1 MLAQQELTHLIKFQ
15 APGEGFEEKDKK
27 KIAYTFNIRL
37 RQEDVKFKTR
47 LDNTVRSYLYTRTA
61 AFPK

>member
-27 KIAYTFNIRL
+27 KLHIPLT
-37 RQEDVKFKTR
+37 
-47 LDNTVRSYLYTRTA
+47 SG
-61 AFPK
+61 